1 MASGRVLALVVVLG
15 GLRPDMVTA
24 DVMPN
29 LVRFSGIATRF
40 TNATTVFPGVTPV
53 VAASFATGAL
63 PRGHGVVAN
72 EVFWPEVASD
82 RALQLDDHRIVRAV
96 DQTLGGR
103 LVACATFADV
113 LAAAGRRVE
122 VVAAGA
128 SAAAH
133 LLNPRAA
140 QNRHWTFS
148 NADRS
153 ASPTPAAWDETI
165 ARHGFPPEQELPRFD
180 EVRYATD
187 VMIDRLS
194 AADPPDVGVLW
205 LCEPG
210 DSSRFRELGS
220 QVAESAMRHVDRQL
234 GRLLCAL
241 DDRQGL
247 ESALVIVASSHGGV
261 TCVGEIDVAG
271 LLRAV
276 GLDADV
282 GAEHSAAG
290 RIVGSGSWGGSFA
303 GDADRLA
310 VWLQRQSWIGNIFAR
325 DDLAIPGSFP
335 LSLAGLDHP
344 RAPALVF
351 TLASDLGLDQNG
363 LPGRGLS
370 MRGSVSAITTHG
382 GLHPQEMSIV
392 LFASGPGFRRG
403 AASEAEVG
411 IIDIAPTVLACAGLG
426 APESTAGRD
435 LATAA
440 MSARH
445 SVISA
450 VENAGYVQRLL
461 VGSAQRAP
469 LHKV

>member
-1 MASGRVLALVVVLG
+1 MATGRVLALVVVLG

-29 LVRFSGIATRF
+29 LARFSGVATRF

-53 VAASFATGAL
+53 VAASLATGAL
-63 PRGHGVVAN
+63 PRGHGVIAN
-72 EVFWPEVASD
+72 EVFWPQIARD
-82 RALQLDDHRIVRAV
+82 RVLQLDDHRIVRAV
-96 DQTLGGR
+96 DQTVGGK
-103 LVACATFADV
+103 LVACATFADL
-113 LAAAGRRVE
+113 LAAMGRRVD
-122 VVAAGA
+122 VVAAGT
-128 SAAAH
+128 SSAAH
-133 LLNPRAA
+133 LVNPRAA

-148 NADRS
+148 TADRS

-165 ARHGFPPEQELPRFD
+165 ARHGFPPEQELPRFE

-194 AADPPDVGVLW
+194 AVDPPDVGVLW

-210 DSSRFRELGS
+210 DSSRFRALGS
-220 QVAESAMRHVDRQL
+220 QVTESAMRHVDRQL
-234 GRLLCAL
+234 GRLLSAL

-271 LLRAV
+271 LLGAA
-276 GLDADV
+276 GLSVDA
-282 GAEHSAAG
+282 GAEHSAPV
-290 RIVGSGSWGGSFA
+290 RIVGSGSWGTSFA
-303 GDADRLA
+303 VDADRLA
-310 VWLQRQSWIGNIFAR
+310 TWLQRQSWIGNIFAR
-325 DDLAIPGSFP
+325 GDLVIPGSFP
-335 LSLAGLDHP
+335 LSLAGIDHL
-344 RAPALVF
+344 RAPGLVF

-370 MRGSVSAITTHG
+370 ICGSPSAATTHG

-392 LFASGPGFRRG
+392 LYASGPGFRRG
-403 AASEAEVG
+403 AASEAEAG

-426 APESTAGRD
+426 APEGTAGRD
-435 LATAA
+435 LASAA
-440 MSARH
+440 MSARQP
-445 SVISA
+445 VVA
-450 VENAGYVQRLL
+450 TVENAGYGQRLL
-461 VGSAQRAP
+461 IGSAHRGP